1 MKSEAFVFLGL
12 LFAVLLL
19 VTSAVAEETTS
30 KEVKK
35 GELAYDKLYSS
46 NTYTDSMCAYLYNYV
61 WNRLMHASLSFI
73 IL

>member
-35 GELAYDKLYSS
+35 GELAYD
-46 NTYTDSMCAYLYNYV
+46 
-61 WNRLMHASLSFI
+61 
-73 IL
+73 